1 MATSRRPAAPALAL
15 IALAVF
21 AVTSGCGNAST
32 SNDASSSDASGPCA
46 PDLPERP
53 ADTDFPV
60 PILHVNGDDVP
71 PVLGDVEWT
80 GPDGEVIVNEPQRPA
95 HLERF
100 TVLQAVNQ
108 TDVSIR
114 LSDDAEI
121 AAWSIDAVPANTF
134 RIGDLETDRRS
145 WSEGEGP
152 TSLVCV
158 PVENGSW
165 AVIGTITY
173 ADGAGSGT
181 FYWRLNIV
189 GAPGA

>member
-1 MATSRRPAAPALAL
+1 MATSRRSAATALVL
-15 IALAVF
+15 VALAVV
-21 AVTSGCGNAST
+21 AATSGCGSAST
-32 SNDASSSDASGPCA
+32 SNEASSPDETAPCDA
-46 PDLPERP
+46 DLPERP

-80 GPDGEVIVNEPQRPA
+80 GPDGEVIVNEPERPA

-114 LSDDAEI
+114 LSDGAEI
-121 AAWSIDAVPANTF
+121 EAWSIDAVPANTF
-134 RIGDLETDRRS
+134 RIGDLETDRRD
-145 WSEGEGP
+145 WSEGTGP

-173 ADGAGSGT
+173 AGDAGSGT